1 MLNTPKD
8 FQTLMGSEF
17 EKFKDLVTRLR
28 SKLNEDSVWLQ
39 PDTFLR
45 LQMPVLS
52 ATRLRHG
59 ASNAWIR
66 IGFKMKKLITTTLA
80 AILAVTALAGVAS
93 AQTQWPTKPLRII
106 VPWPPGGS
114 ADTSV
119 RHLQAPLQ
127 EILGQPVVIENKS
140 GGGGMIGV
148 EALTRSAADGYA
160 IALTTSALTAAPA
173 IYSSLA
179 FDAAKD
185 VKPVTIFVTSP
196 NVISV
201 HPSAP
206 YKSLK
211 ELLDAAKAQPG
222 KVIIATS
229 GNGTA
234 QHFGFEQIKIA
245 TGTDMVHLPYRGA
258 GPALN
263 DLVAG
268 QIPIGYLNIA
278 GTLPHVQSG
287 RLRAIAVTG
296 LKRSDQMPDVPTIA
310 ETIPDFDF
318 TEWHALIAPS
328 AVPDDIVE
336 KLYVAIAKAA
346 RTQQYTD
353 KVKGVGMVVDIL
365 SPADS
370 TKKFAGE
377 FKRLADLAKAAKIK
391 AD

>member
-1 MLNTPKD
+1 MLNMPKD

-179 FDAAKD
+179 FEDRK
-185 VKPVTIFVTSP
+185 
-196 NVISV
+196 
-201 HPSAP
+201 
-206 YKSLK
+206 
-211 ELLDAAKAQPG
+211 
-222 KVIIATS
+222 
-229 GNGTA
+229 
-234 QHFGFEQIKIA
+234 
-245 TGTDMVHLPYRGA
+245 R
-258 GPALN
+258 
-263 DLVAG
+263 
-268 QIPIGYLNIA
+268 
-278 GTLPHVQSG
+278 HV
-287 RLRAIAVTG
+287 
-296 LKRSDQMPDVPTIA
+296 
-310 ETIPDFDF
+310 
-318 TEWHALIAPS
+318 
-328 AVPDDIVE
+328 
-336 KLYVAIAKAA
+336 
-346 RTQQYTD
+346 
-353 KVKGVGMVVDIL
+353 
-365 SPADS
+365 
-370 TKKFAGE
+370 
-377 FKRLADLAKAAKIK
+377 
-391 AD
+391 